1 MPDWVWRYG
10 FGGVYFAKSQR
21 RDRGVRRLGNCAMQC
36 EAYGN
41 RLATSFNMNDPPTL
55 TAQTIGKHRLAVT
68 ELIHDGTDFGFSA
81 PIANEAA
88 YLIGLQ
94 LRAQQRHDLW
104 LEGRSVAVQPFMA
117 GTTHFYDLQRD
128 PVAYMYEPFHP
139 LFFYLP
145 RAALAELADELGTAP
160 IDDLR
165 HRPGESVDD
174 PIIRHLGLSLLPA
187 MHAAHRNNQLF
198 VDHVLLALR
207 THLVLTYGGVRRHDS
222 IPRGG
227 LAPWQQRQAM
237 ALIREHIVDGIPLA
251 LVAKACDL
259 SCSAF
264 VRGFK
269 QSTGMS
275 PHQWLIQRRIDQAL
289 ELMRDRTLPLTEI
302 ALAAGFAD
310 QSHFTRMFTRKLGVS
325 PGAWRS
331 GSHHDTH
338 DATGA
343 GSHQEFMP
351 S

>member
-1 MPDWVWRYG
+1 
-10 FGGVYFAKSQR
+10 
-21 RDRGVRRLGNCAMQC
+21 
-36 EAYGN
+36 
-41 RLATSFNMNDPPTL
+41 MNDPPTL
-55 TAQTIGKHRLAVT
+55 TAQTVGRQRLAVT
-68 ELIHDGTDFGFSA
+68 ELIHDDTDFGFSA
-81 PIANEAA
+81 PIAKEEA
-88 YLIGLQ
+88 YLVGLQ

-104 LEGRSVAVQPFMA
+104 LDGRSMPVKPFMA
-117 GTTHFYDLQRD
+117 GTTSFYDLERN

-139 LFFYLP
+139 MFFYIP
-145 RAALAELADELGTAP
+145 RAALNELADEMHTAP
-160 IDDLR
+160 VSDLCNQ
-165 HRPGESVDD
+165 PGESIDD

-187 MHAAHRNNQLF
+187 LHAVRRNNQLL

-207 THLVLTYGGVRRHDS
+207 THLVLTYGGVRCRDS

-237 ALIREHIVDGIPLA
+237 ALMREHIVDGIPLA

-264 VRGFK
+264 VRAFK

-325 PGAWRS
+325 PGAWRNTN
-331 GSHHDTH
+331 GGH
-338 DATGA
+338 A
-343 GSHQEFMP
+343 GTNGHP
-351 S
+351 VTVPA